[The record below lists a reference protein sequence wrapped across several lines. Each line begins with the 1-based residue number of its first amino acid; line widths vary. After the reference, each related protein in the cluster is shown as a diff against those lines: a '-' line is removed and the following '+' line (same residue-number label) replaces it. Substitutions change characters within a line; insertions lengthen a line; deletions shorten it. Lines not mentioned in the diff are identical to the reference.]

1 MAAVFPGGAK
11 WIHSSAA
18 SNKPHIFARTA
29 AFDLG
34 DSIWEVY
41 NGSTVGTRRFHIL
54 VDGGGA
60 NARAIPFRDW
70 RVGATAALGGGTAA
84 SMGNTPATTTQNE
97 WLRIRD
103 PLGAIRWVPVWN

>member
-29 AFDLG
+29 ASDLV

-41 NGSTVGTRRFHIL
+41 NGSTVGTRRFHIR
-54 VDGGGA
+54 A
-60 NARAIPFRDW
+60 NSAGTSAIALPFRDW
-70 RVGATAALGGGTAA
+70 RVGATAALGGGAGATLG
-84 SMGNTPATTTQNE
+84 STPATTAQNE

-103 PLGAIRWVPVWN
+103 PLGAIRWVPAWN